1 MQIAHITKKSH
12 FFHNVSYQFEKAFE
26 GQNSYFLHTRELVS
40 QEEKEAFSKVEQIY
54 FVGDKAKDIADLFER
69 IQKFD
74 IVFLHGLDM
83 FSSRLMLF
91 ADMEPKVVFLFFGGE
106 IYENSKILK
115 SKPFGNLTIKKYNN
129 FDNRKERFIENSL
142 YRIKYVFDTLESKIK
157 KALQKID
164 YFAVVHKEDYDFMIA
179 NKVMPSSVKYFKF
192 SFYPIEFLYNNEI
205 DTSNS
210 GNNILIGNSRSYA
223 NNHLEIFS
231 ILSKFNIANR
241 KVIVP
246 LSYGNMKGIDSLVQN
261 GKENLGDRFS
271 PLLELMPLDEYNK
284 MLSTC
289 SVAIMNHY
297 RQQAVGNIIALV
309 YSGAKVYLS
318 SQNTVYHFLK
328 RIGCN
333 VYSVENDLITS
344 NINALE
350 PLSKEESTQNKEIL
364 YRFLNT
370 EKLIEDLRK
379 DILSIPQ

>member
-1 MQIAHITKKSH
+1 
-12 FFHNVSYQFEKAFE
+12 
-26 GQNSYFLHTRELVS
+26 
-40 QEEKEAFSKVEQIY
+40 
-54 FVGDKAKDIADLFER
+54 
-69 IQKFD
+69 
-74 IVFLHGLDM
+74 
-83 FSSRLMLF
+83 MLF

-164 YFAVVHKEDYDFMIA
+164 YFAVVHKEDYDFMIV

-379 DILSIPQ
+379 DILSVPQ

>member
-54 FVGDKAKDIADLFER
+54 FVGDKTKDIADLFER

-157 KALQKID
+157 KAIQKID

-271 PLLELMPLDEYNK
+271 PLLELMPLHEYNK

-318 SQNTVYHFLK
+318 SQNTIYHFLK

-350 PLSKEESTQNKEIL
+350 PLPREESTQNKEIL

-370 EKLIEDLRK
+370 KKLIEDLRK

>member
-26 GQNSYFLHTRELVS
+26 GQNSYFLHTRELLS

-205 DTSNS
+205 YTSNS

-379 DILSIPQ
+379 DILSVPQ

>member
-205 DTSNS
+205 DISNS

-350 PLSKEESTQNKEIL
+350 TLSKEESTQNKEIL

>member
-26 GQNSYFLHTRELVS
+26 GQNSYFLHTRELLS

-379 DILSIPQ
+379 DILSVPQ

>member
-26 GQNSYFLHTRELVS
+26 GQNSYFLHTRELLS

-370 EKLIEDLRK
+370 KKLIEDLRK